1 MPQIRGFTSKQSY
14 EYQDFIHHKNCYII
28 AFKGTDD
35 HDFLRM
41 PNAIFHSCI
50 MLSDHIRTFQPSTK
64 TDYKKKLLYSIN
76 KFDYISSI
84 FAESDSG
91 AQNFRD
97 MSRTNTYCK
106 TSARFR
112 AACHRFGA
120 VRPTSIY
127 AQPMK
132 RMHRTDKQTEK

>member
-50 MLSDHIRTFQPSTK
+50 MLSDHIRTFQPPTK
-64 TDYKKKLLYSIN
+64 TDCNKPLFRLYLRNPIPAR
-76 KFDYISSI
+76 KIS
-84 FAESDSG
+84 G
-91 AQNFRD
+91 D

-106 TSARFR
+106 TSVRLR
-112 AACHRFGA
+112 ETYHRLGT
-120 VRPTSIY
+120 VKPTSRDSRL
-127 AQPMK
+127 MK